1 MPIKF
6 YSLII
11 FTGFFWFYCLYWAF
25 KNQKKI
31 TIPVDF
37 FIYGRQL
44 PGWVFIIVATGI
56 IFSGWI
62 FFVHPSLIFMNGMP
76 YSMTSLCVIGIP
88 LLGIVFLKRQWMLSK
103 KYGFVTPSEM
113 MGVYFKSEFI
123 RILIV
128 IITLGFAIPF
138 IAMQLSLGGMLI
150 SILSDDII
158 GAGSASFL
166 IGGVIIFY
174 LSISG
179 IKSIVYIDTIQF
191 LLVIFGVVSIGFI
204 TLDLVG
210 GWDLLNES
218 LSRISNIKKNLFNLK
233 ESYSSYLAIPGTIK
247 LAEIVDKKMFYSG
260 IWTSSMILTFVF
272 ALTGI
277 QMSPNF
283 LMLVF
288 SSKEVKPF
296 AAQQVWFSAFLIG
309 LIFIFFTI
317 IVGVGSNLL
326 GANNIINESGN
337 NISKILPSIIFPN
350 EMESLVPHLINTI
363 GEYSPL
369 FFGIL
374 AICAIASVQSTSYF
388 YLSSSAIVT
397 RDIVKR
403 FFLKNMNNEKQ
414 IFSSRILLGL
424 FFIISLALSIQ
435 SLETILSVGIFSLSI
450 ACQMFV
456 PLIAICYFPWLT
468 KQGVGLGIVVG
479 IITVLS
485 TDIVGQTLFAD
496 FIKWNKWPLTIHS
509 SVWGVLFNLIASI
522 SISFVT
528 QDAKET
534 NHRQKFHDF
543 IDDYKSHSIMRK
555 SLKPSAWIVTVTWIF
570 FALGP
575 GSIIGN
581 DIFGKPGDIE
591 SWSFGIPSIWVWE
604 IISWILG
611 IILIW
616 FLAVKME
623 MSTSPEKNII
633 AQTEDISSSS
643 RG

>member
-1 MPIKF
+1 MPVKF

-11 FTGFFWFYCLYWAF
+11 FVGLFWFYCLYWAF
-25 KNQKKI
+25 KNQKRI
-31 TIPVDF
+31 TTPVDF

-44 PGWVFIIVATGI
+44 PGWVFIIVATGT

-62 FFVHPSLIFMNGMP
+62 FFIHPSLIFMNGMP

-138 IAMQLSLGGMLI
+138 IAMQLSLGGTLI

-158 GAGSASFL
+158 STELASFL

-179 IKSIVYIDTIQF
+179 IKSITYIDTIQF

-296 AAQQVWFSAFLIG
+296 ATQQVWFSAFLIG

-337 NISKILPSIIFPN
+337 NISKILPGIIFPN

-363 GEYSPL
+363 GAYSPL

-403 FFLKNMNNEKQ
+403 FFFKRMNNEKQ

-468 KQGVGLGIVVG
+468 KEGVGLGIVVG
-479 IITVLS
+479 IVTVLG
-485 TDIVGQTLFAD
+485 TDIVGQMLFGD
-496 FIKWNKWPLTIHS
+496 FITWNKWPLTIHS
-509 SVWGVLFNLIASI
+509 SVWGVLFNLITSI

-528 QDAKET
+528 QNVKET

-543 IDDYKSHSIMRK
+543 IDDYKSYSIMRK

-591 SWSFGIPSIWVWE
+591 SWSFGTPSIWVWE

-633 AQTEDISSSS
+633 AQTEDISSGS

>member
-1 MPIKF
+1 MPTKF

-11 FTGFFWFYCLYWAF
+11 FVGLFWFYCSYWAF
-25 KNQKKI
+25 KNQKKAI
-31 TIPVDF
+31 MPVDF

-56 IFSGWI
+56 TFSGWL

-76 YSMTSLCVIGIP
+76 YSVTSLCAIGIP

-123 RILIV
+123 RVLIV

-138 IAMQLSLGGMLI
+138 IAMQLSLGGILI
-150 SILSDDII
+150 SILSDNII

-174 LSISG
+174 LGISG

-191 LLVIFGVVSIGFI
+191 LFVIFGVVSVGFI

-233 ESYSSYLAIPGTIK
+233 ESYSSYLSIPGTIK
-247 LAEIVDKKMFYSG
+247 LAEILDKKMFYSG

-326 GANNIINESGN
+326 GANNVINESGN
-337 NISKILPSIIFPN
+337 NISKILPSVIFPN
-350 EMESLVPHLINTI
+350 KMESLVPHLINTI

-369 FFGIL
+369 FFGVL

-414 IFSSRILLGL
+414 ILSSRIVLGL

-435 SLETILSVGIFSLSI
+435 SLETILSIGIFSLSI

-468 KQGVGLGIVVG
+468 KQGVGSGIVVG
-479 IITVLS
+479 IIAVFS
-485 TDIVGQTLFAD
+485 TDIVGQMLYGD
-496 FIKWNKWPLTIHS
+496 FIMWNKWPLTIHS
-509 SVWGVLFNLIASI
+509 SVWGVLFNLITSI
-522 SISFVT
+522 SISFIT
-528 QDAKET
+528 QDVKET
-534 NHRQKFHDF
+534 NHKQKFHDF
-543 IDDYKSHSIMRK
+543 IDEHKSHSIMRK

-591 SWSFGIPSIWVWE
+591 SWSFGMPSIWVWE

-633 AQTEDISSSS
+633 AQTEDIGSSL